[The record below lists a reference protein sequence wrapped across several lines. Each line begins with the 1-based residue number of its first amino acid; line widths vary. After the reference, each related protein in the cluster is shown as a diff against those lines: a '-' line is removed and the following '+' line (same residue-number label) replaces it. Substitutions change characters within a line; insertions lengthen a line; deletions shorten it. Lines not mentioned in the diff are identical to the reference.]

1 MASTQTW
8 SEFNGAGGTETA
20 SRTDINFKNVDDSAT
35 AYSASPVTAGNNSFT
50 KYQALKFAGTWN
62 SLSSLTY
69 KVSTNAPAT
78 GLSIVGSVVT
88 SYTQPSTTA
97 LGDAAFST
105 SGLTANFN
113 SSTTP
118 FGAGTASTAAGG
130 TMYANAYRAQ
140 LQTTGSA
147 APGDS
152 PTITF
157 TATWTE
163 S

>member
-50 KYQALKFAGTWN
+50 KYQALKFGGTWN

-113 SSTTP
+113 SSSTP
-118 FGAGTASTAAGG
+118 FGAGTASTTAGG